1 MNAFSNT
8 ANSQSKNERNKTMQ
22 MQKINDLLR
31 DTKGANIVEYIIL
44 VAIMAILAIAVFT
57 TLSGKVKTRVEAQGN
72 AIDGMPEK

>member
-1 MNAFSNT
+1 
-8 ANSQSKNERNKTMQ
+8 MQ
-22 MQKINDLLR
+22 MQKMNDLLR

-72 AIDGMPEK
+72 AIDGMP